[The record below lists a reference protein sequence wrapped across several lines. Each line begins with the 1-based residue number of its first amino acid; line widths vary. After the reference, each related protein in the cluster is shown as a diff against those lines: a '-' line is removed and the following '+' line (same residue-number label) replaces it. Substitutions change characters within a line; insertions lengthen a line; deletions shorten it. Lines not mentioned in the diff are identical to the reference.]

1 MVEILGGMV
10 VFLAF
15 VVAGLWATVRA
26 QRVELR
32 ERDERIAAMVDN
44 VPPRAVQF
52 VVDPVGVF
60 GSDVDER
67 ATEPGFPPELDLRSM
82 ADERPTLT

>member
-1 MVEILGGMV
+1 MAEILGGMV

-26 QRVELR
+26 QRVEIR
-32 ERDERIAAMVDN
+32 ERDDRIASLIDS

-60 GSDVDER
+60 GDGIDER
-67 ATEPGFPPELDLRSM
+67 VTEPGTPPELDLRSM
-82 ADERPTLT
+82 ADERPTLA

>member
-1 MVEILGGMV
+1 MVEVLGGMV

-67 ATEPGFPPELDLRSM
+67 ATEPGLPPELDLRSM
-82 ADERPTLT
+82 ANERPTLT

>member
-1 MVEILGGMV
+1 MAEVLGGMV

-32 ERDERIAAMVDN
+32 ERDDRIAAMIDN

-60 GSDVDER
+60 GVGIDER
-67 ATEPGFPPELDLRSM
+67 ATEPGLPPELDLRAM